1 MDMQPPLVLIVTGPP
16 CSGKTTL
23 GKRLAAELR
32 LPFFHKDGF
41 KELLFERLGVGERLW
56 SRRLSLASFDLL
68 FYVLEAQL
76 QAGGSLVIE
85 GNFNA
90 EADTPRFIALLEKY
104 PFLPFQVV
112 CRARGETLLQ
122 RFRARAASG
131 ERHPGHLD
139 HLLADELRQALLRG
153 ATPPL
158 DLPGQRVEID
168 TTDFDAIDY
177 PDLLS
182 TLKSTLET
190 AA

>member
-1 MDMQPPLVLIVTGPP
+1 MQPPLVLIISGPP

-32 LPFFHKDGF
+32 LPFFNKDSF
-41 KELLFERLGVGERLW
+41 KELLFERLGVGERAW
-56 SRRLSLASFDLL
+56 SRQLSLASYDLL
-68 FYVLEAQL
+68 FSVVEAQL
-76 QAGGSLVIE
+76 QAGRSVIVE
-85 GNFNA
+85 SNFNA
-90 EADTPRFIALLEKY
+90 EADTPRFAALLAKY
-104 PFLPFQVV
+104 PFRPFQVV

-122 RFRARAASG
+122 RFQARAASS

-139 HLLADELRQALLRG
+139 HLLADELRQALLLG
-153 ATPPL
+153 AAPPL

-182 TLKSTLET
+182 ALKSMLET